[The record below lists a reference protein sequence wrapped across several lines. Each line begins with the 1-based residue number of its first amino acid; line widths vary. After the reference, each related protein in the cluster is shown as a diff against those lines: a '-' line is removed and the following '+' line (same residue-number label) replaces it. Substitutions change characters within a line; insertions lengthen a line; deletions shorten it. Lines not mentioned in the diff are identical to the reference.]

1 MSEVEE
7 LKAQVRKLPK
17 ESLTEFRNWFHE
29 FENELWDREI
39 QADFKAGKFDR
50 PIITEARTEFA
61 TEYNEEARRSKNERP
76 PRMKLSREET
86 LRRMK
91 DFSKRKEKFIAAV
104 RNGSDQVVY
113 P

>member
-17 ESLTEFRNWFHE
+17 ESLTEFRDWFHE
-29 FENELWDREI
+29 LENELWDREI
-39 QADFKAGKFDR
+39 QADFKAGKLDR

-86 LRRMK
+86 LRRMQT
-91 DFSKRKEKFIAAV
+91 FCERKERFIAAV
-104 RNGSDQVVY
+104 RNGRNQTQY